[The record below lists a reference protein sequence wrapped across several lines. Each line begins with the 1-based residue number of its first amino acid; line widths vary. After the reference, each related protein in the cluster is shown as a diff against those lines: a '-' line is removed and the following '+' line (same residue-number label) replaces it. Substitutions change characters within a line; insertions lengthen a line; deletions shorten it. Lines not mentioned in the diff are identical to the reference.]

1 MYTVSTGANSDN
13 FSALKKNAPESQIG
27 AHSLVSAQAS
37 DPEAFIRIGF

>member
-13 FSALKKNAPESQIG
+13 FSALKNAPESQIG
-27 AHSLVSAQAS
+27 AHPLVSAQAS